1 MNFAADHEARG
12 IAKIV
17 SKGRPQRVMNRNRIA
32 RANTGGI
39 NCNTGHAFRAA
50 RTRRAEKRNGRREAL
65 DQILTI
71 GTTGCRRERP
81 GEGKGTERASALTIT
96 GNRDTATGLDTAGDQ
111 LARRAIPHALPQ
123 GNEKPTVVRRSCTA
137 LRHATARGHVF
148 AERGSLRPHSLSR
161 THDAA

>member
-1 MNFAADHEARG
+1 MIFEDEMNCKADHEARG

-39 NCNTGHAFRAA
+39 NCNTGHASHAA

-65 DQILTI
+65 DQILTTS
-71 GTTGCRRERP
+71 TTGCCRERP

-111 LARRAIPHALPQ
+111 LARRAVAHALPQ
-123 GNEKPTVVRRSCTA
+123 GYEMPTTSALPRPCGMRQSC
-137 LRHATARGHVF
+137 GHVF
-148 AERGSLRPHSLSR
+148 AERGSLRPYLSE
-161 THDAA
+161 